1 MQQVVA
7 SAALE
12 VLALDRGPRL
22 RNIAESLRDGFST
35 VGTAGVGFGAM
46 RRLSD
51 RFEVFSQLGRGTVV
65 WVRLCPQLNTSSA
78 SHAFESGG
86 ASIALSVKK
95 CR

>member
-22 RNIAESLRDGFST
+22 RNTSGIPARRFFHA
-35 VGTAGVGFGAM
+35 GTAGVGFGAM
-46 RRLSD
+46 
-51 RFEVFSQLGRGTVV
+51 FSQLGRGTVV
-65 WVRLCPQLNTSSA
+65 WVRLCPQLNTSSG